1 MNKERVDLTKLN
13 MPADEFDA
21 MMRRALDAPPP
32 PDEQDKV
39 GKKPTKRPKA
49 GKEKAVERI

>member
-1 MNKERVDLTKLN
+1 MSKKLIEPDEMR

-32 PDEQDKV
+32 LDEQAEARKMPAK
-39 GKKPTKRPKA
+39 GPKA
-49 GKEKAVERI
+49 RKREAVQRN